1 MKFAGKLFIFFTFF
15 YFLVTAV
22 YWYMTEEVIGTTV
35 LALTGGLAFL
45 IGFYTLF
52 TANRVGQL
60 PEDVEYARISDMDP
74 DYGFFSPHSWMPLA
88 SGLST
93 WVFVLGCVFATWL
106 MVLGTMALIASV
118 AGLLFEYYRGEFV
131 K

>member
-1 MKFAGKLFIFFTFF
+1 MKFAGRLFIFFTAF
-15 YFLVTAV
+15 YLLVTVA
-22 YWYMTEEVIGTTV
+22 YWIMSKEVIGTTI

-45 IGFYTLF
+45 VGFYTLF
-52 TANRVGQL
+52 TANRVGVL
-60 PEDVEYARISDMDP
+60 PEDVEHAKISDIDP

-88 SGLST
+88 IGIAT
-93 WVFVLGCVFATWL
+93 WIFILGFVFARWM
-106 MVLGTMALIASV
+106 MVLGTIALVGAV

>member
-88 SGLST
+88 IGLST
-93 WVFVLGCVFATWL
+93 WVFVLGFVFATWL

>member
-1 MKFAGKLFIFFTFF
+1 MKFAGKLFLFFTAF

-22 YWYMTEEVIGTTV
+22 YWVMTKEVIGTTV

-45 IGFYTLF
+45 VGFYTLF
-52 TANRVGQL
+52 TSHRVGTL
-60 PEDVEYARISDMDP
+60 PEDVEHARISDIDP

-88 SGLST
+88 IGLAT
-93 WVFVLGCVFATWL
+93 WVFILGFVFARWM
-106 MVLGTMALIASV
+106 MVLGTLALVAAV
-118 AGLLFEYYRGEFV
+118 AGLLFEYYRGEYV